1 MIALGCAKRMSELRE
16 ALDAVKA
23 SGELR
28 EALDAYKGGTR
39 KTPLEVWLR
48 QLKAGF
54 GIVCDVVHTDESTG
68 SLSIDSLSMR
78 GAQREITGWLI
89 ARGYEPA
96 GRWESNDDGESMRRF
111 KPTSGVP
118 AIKMRHDSFV
128 EASAFVE
135 VWNARGENV
144 GERQPCRF
152 AWRLSDGGG
161 EYRLLTPHRIPL
173 AGEGGGRNLVVVDES
188 GALLWASPI
197 AGFPICSGELIAG
210 PFGS

>member
-1 MIALGCAKRMSELRE
+1 MAP
-16 ALDAVKA
+16 
-23 SGELR
+23 GELR

-54 GIVCDVVHTDESTG
+54 GIVCDVVHADESTDG
-68 SLSIDSLSMR
+68 FSVNSLSLR

-96 GRWESNDDGESMRRF
+96 GRWESSDDGESMRRF
-111 KPTSGVP
+111 RPTSGVP

-128 EASAFVE
+128 EAAAFVE
-135 VWNARGENV
+135 VWNDQGQNV

-161 EYRLLTPHRIPL
+161 EFRLLTPHRIPL
-173 AGEGGGRNLVVVDES
+173 GKGGGRNLVVVDEN

-197 AGFPICSGELIAG
+197 ARFPIGGGGELTAG
-210 PFGS
+210 PFGI